1 MKPMGRE
8 YRMTG
13 FGDFL
18 EWRILRFAEPL
29 PKIRVCGLCGVV
41 AAVVKLLPCTHVLCE
56 CCEGQAIDGGR
67 LCPIEGASFAG
78 EELQTLPFS
87 RRDLGERQVFC
98 FNNTGDGEQGR
109 GCDFAGKL
117 EELERH
123 FVVECFH
130 GLVRCSKCSG
140 EVARKDAY
148 EHYVGCVAGDDW
160 SASGV
165 SSDGRVNFVAEDVA
179 RLAAALRDIREGLKK
194 TSLNDPAGDS
204 KLAALR
210 HRADSLA
217 NFLDFLDPG
226 AESGDDEADG
236 QSQRFSWCDSETGT
250 ATICKFSGVASMRKT
265 DDPLLRLGKPHVL
278 DGYTFNLACKFNRS
292 WGKLTGVTLLFA
304 LCAGDKDDVL
314 DWPFARRVTLSIAH
328 TKREGSDIRVPLKT
342 CPEKDGAECLKRP
355 RADAA
360 PKWIHSEKVSWKQVE
375 KNGLV
380 HDDCLFVAV
389 AFE

>member
-1 MKPMGRE
+1 MKPSGRE

-41 AAVVKLLPCTHVLCE
+41 ASVVKLLPCTHVLCE
-56 CCEGQAIDGGR
+56 CCEGQAIDNGR

-78 EELQTLPFS
+78 EDLQTLPFS

-98 FNNTGDGEQGR
+98 FNNTSDGERG
-109 GCDFAGKL
+109 GCDFTGCDFTGKL

-123 FVVECFH
+123 FMVECFH

-140 EVARKDAY
+140 EVARKDVF

-160 SASGV
+160 STSGV
-165 SSDGRVNFVAEDVA
+165 SSDGRVSFVAEDVA
-179 RLAAALRDIREGLKK
+179 RLAAALRDIQEGLKK
-194 TSLNDPAGDS
+194 TTLNDPTGDS

-226 AESGDDEADG
+226 SEDGDETDG
-236 QSQRFSWCDSETGT
+236 KSQRFSWCDSETGT
-250 ATICKFSGVASMRKT
+250 ATICKFAGVASMRKA
-265 DDPLLRLGKPHVL
+265 DDPVLRLCKPHTL
-278 DGYTFNLACKFNRS
+278 DGYTFNVACKFERS
-292 WGKLTGVTLLFA
+292 WGKISAVTLLFA
-304 LCAGDKDDVL
+304 LCAGDKDDV
-314 DWPFARRVTLSIAH
+314 R
-328 TKREGSDIRVPLKT
+328 G
-342 CPEKDGAECLKRP
+342 
-355 RADAA
+355 
-360 PKWIHSEKVSWKQVE
+360 
-375 KNGLV
+375 
-380 HDDCLFVAV
+380 VAV
-389 AFE
+389 RQARHAQHSAHQEGRQ

>member
-1 MKPMGRE
+1 MKPTGRE

-18 EWRILRFAEPL
+18 EWRMLRFAEPL

-41 AAVVKLLPCTHVLCE
+41 ASVVKLLPCTHVLCE
-56 CCEGQAIDGGR
+56 CCEGQAIDMGR

-78 EELQTLPFS
+78 EDLQTLPFS

-98 FNNTGDGEQGR
+98 FNNTGHGKQG
-109 GCDFAGKL
+109 GCDFSGKL

-123 FVVECFH
+123 FTVECFH

-140 EVARKDAY
+140 EVARKDVF

-160 SASGV
+160 SSSGV
-165 SSDGRVNFVAEDVA
+165 SSDGRGCFIPENMA
-179 RLAAALRDIREGLKK
+179 RVAAALREIQEGLKK
-194 TSLNDPAGDS
+194 ASLDDPTGDS

-217 NFLDFLDPG
+217 NLLDFLDPVS
-226 AESGDDEADG
+226 ENDDEADG
-236 QSQRFSWCDSETGT
+236 KSQRFSWCDSETGT
-250 ATICKFSGVASMRKT
+250 ATICKFAGVASMRKA
-265 DDPLLRLGKPHVL
+265 DDPVLRLSQPHKL
-278 DGYTFNLACKFNRS
+278 DGYTFTVACKFERS
-292 WGKLTGVTLLFA
+292 WGKLSGVTLLFA
-304 LCAGDKDDVL
+304 LCAGDKDDVVE
-314 DWPFARRVTLSIAH
+314 WPFAKRVTLSIAH
-328 TKREGSDIRVPLKT
+328 TKKDGSDIRVPVKM
-342 CPEKDGAECLKRP
+342 CPEKDDTECLNRP
-355 RADAA
+355 HADAA
-360 PKWIHSEKVSWKQVE
+360 PKWMHSEKVSWKQVE

-380 HDDCLFVAV
+380 HDDCLFIAV